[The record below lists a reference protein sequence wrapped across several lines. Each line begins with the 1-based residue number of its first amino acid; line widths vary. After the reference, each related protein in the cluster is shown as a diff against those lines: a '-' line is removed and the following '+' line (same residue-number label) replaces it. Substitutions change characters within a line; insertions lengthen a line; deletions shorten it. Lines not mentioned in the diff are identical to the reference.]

1 MSTRQ
6 DMMASKTV
14 TRSFSFLSTFVLFIS
29 SEKLMWTKLITVFYF
44 NVMYFHVL
52 QKANDSQD
60 RRAFKDC
67 SIKYQMNL
75 IHYQNITHK
84 HIGVLIKRP
93 G

>member
-1 MSTRQ
+1 
-6 DMMASKTV
+6 
-14 TRSFSFLSTFVLFIS
+14 
-29 SEKLMWTKLITVFYF
+29 
-44 NVMYFHVL
+44 MYFHVL

-67 SIKYQMNL
+67 DIKYQMNL

>member
-1 MSTRQ
+1 MDET
-6 DMMASKTV
+6 
-14 TRSFSFLSTFVLFIS
+14 
-29 SEKLMWTKLITVFYF
+29 
-44 NVMYFHVL
+44 NVMYFYVL

-67 SIKYQMNL
+67 NIKYQMNL

>member
-1 MSTRQ
+1 
-6 DMMASKTV
+6 MMASKTV
-14 TRSFSFLSTFVLFIS
+14 TRSISFLSTFVLFIS
-29 SEKLMWTKLITVFYF
+29 SEKTHVDET

-67 SIKYQMNL
+67 NIKYQMNL

-84 HIGVLIKRP
+84 HIGVVIKRP